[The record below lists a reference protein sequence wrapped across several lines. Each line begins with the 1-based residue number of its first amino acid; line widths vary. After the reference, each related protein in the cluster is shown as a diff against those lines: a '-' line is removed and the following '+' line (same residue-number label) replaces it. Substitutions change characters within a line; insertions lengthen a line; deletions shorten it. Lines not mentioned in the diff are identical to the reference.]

1 MNWGTEWFLGAKK
14 RKSRGQLGI
23 RVKGEQ
29 NKVQRLMSNSG
40 EKLRKNEEEEEKS
53 KLKGKK
59 WGGGGG
65 EEYRRS
71 NGQMAQEPTPW
82 WARSVT
88 FSWSKVILTFWKWR
102 KIKFKRNSQGSQI
115 QGRRRTNRAEVASRD
130 PTRMQHPVKAK
141 PRGGQCSVL
150 NVSKENWGKINKF
163 LHLKSVA
170 QWPKSNRMRGISFGD
185 HCKGNHSLMLFLLGK
200 YRLKKTTN

>member
-59 WGGGGG
+59 WGGGKSTGG
-65 EEYRRS
+65 
-71 NGQMAQEPTPW
+71 AT
-82 WARSVT
+82 A
-88 FSWSKVILTFWKWR
+88 KWP
-102 KIKFKRNSQGSQI
+102 RNPHSDEHDQSH
-115 QGRRRTNRAEVASRD
+115 SRG
-130 PTRMQHPVKAK
+130 AK
-141 PRGGQCSVL
+141 
-150 NVSKENWGKINKF
+150 
-163 LHLKSVA
+163 
-170 QWPKSNRMRGISFGD
+170 
-185 HCKGNHSLMLFLLGK
+185 
-200 YRLKKTTN
+200 